1 MTEIVESLKNE
12 LSSVPFF
19 SRVFLNKKKDK
30 LIIWNDIDIHQI
42 YKLDSQIDINCIMED
57 INQKIEEKY
66 KIENNIVSVIIPN
79 YNNEYFIQ
87 EVITRILKSTYKNI
101 EIIIV
106 DDKSTDNSV
115 EIIETNF
122 KKEIES
128 KKIRLFIN
136 SENCG
141 TYYCR
146 NKGILLSNGSYIFF
160 VDGDDY
166 IGPKLIKRM
175 YDWLSNSINKDYWVY
190 QRPFSRIYM
199 NENYEQIKQIMTP
212 YYIKIFRRRLYNH
225 IGFYQDNRFGADT
238 EFDERITFNKYLYF
252 KDYNVRTPEY
262 FANTVI
268 NKNLTCIINREERI
282 KYLIKAKDDIKKKR
296 YIRMAL
302 LEDLSININIKK
314 TV

>member
-1 MTEIVESLKNE
+1 MTEIIESLKNE

-19 SRVFLNKKKDK
+19 SRVFLNKKKNK
-30 LIIWNDIDIHQI
+30 IIVWNDIDIIQQ
-42 YKLDSQIDINCIMED
+42 YKLDETINFNIIMKDINK
-57 INQKIEEKY
+57 KIEEKY
-66 KIENNIVSVIIPN
+66 KIENNIVSVIVPN
-79 YNNEYFIQ
+79 YNNEYFIK

-115 EIIETNF
+115 KIIQDNF
-122 KKEIES
+122 KNEIDS

-136 SENCG
+136 TENCG

-146 NKGILLSNGSYIFF
+146 NKGILLSKGSFIFF

-166 IGPKLIKRM
+166 IGPKLIGRM
-175 YDWLSNSINKDYWVY
+175 YNWLSNPVNNQYFAY
-190 QRPFSRIYM
+190 QRPFTRIYM
-199 NENYEQIKQIMTP
+199 NEKYEEIKRVITP
-212 YYIKIFRRRLYNH
+212 SYITMFRRKIYNY
-225 IGFYQDNRFGADT
+225 IGFYQDYRFGADT
-238 EFDERITFNKYLYF
+238 ELEERIIFNKYPYF

-268 NKNLTCIINREERI
+268 NKNLTCIINKEDRLN
-282 KYLIKAKDDIKKKR
+282 YLMNSKNNIRKKS

-302 LEDLSININIKK
+302 LENLENL
-314 TV
+314 

>member
-19 SRVFLNKKKDK
+19 SRVFLNKKKNK
-30 LIIWNDIDIHQI
+30 IIIWNDIDIEI
-42 YKLDSQIDINCIMED
+42 KYKLDSLIDINKIMED
-57 INQKIEEKY
+57 ITNKIEEKY

-115 EIIETNF
+115 KIIKDNF
-122 KKEIES
+122 KKQIES

-136 SENCG
+136 RENCG

-146 NKGILLSNGSYIFF
+146 NKGILLSKGSFIFF

-166 IGPKLIKRM
+166 ISSKLIERM
-175 YDWLSNSINKDYWVY
+175 YNWLSNPINNQYWAY

-199 NENYEQIKQIMTP
+199 NKNYEIIKHIMTP
-212 YYIKIFRRRLYNH
+212 YYITIFRRRLYNY
-225 IGFYQDNRFGADT
+225 IGFYHDNRFGADS
-238 EFDERITFNKYLYF
+238 ELEQRIIYNKYLYF
-252 KDYNVRTPEY
+252 KDYSIKTSEY

-268 NKNLTCIINREERI
+268 DKNLTCIINREERV
-282 KYLIKAKDDIKKKR
+282 KYLSKAKDDIKKKK

-302 LEDLSININIKK
+302 LENLDNLLIK
-314 TV
+314 

>member
-1 MTEIVESLKNE
+1 MTEIVESLKNN
-12 LSSVPFF
+12 LSSIPFF

-30 LIIWNDIDIHQI
+30 IIIWNDIDIQI
-42 YKLDSQIDINCIMED
+42 KYKLDSLIDINKIMED
-57 INQKIEEKY
+57 ITNKIEEKY

-115 EIIETNF
+115 KIMQDNF

-136 SENCG
+136 TENCG

-146 NKGILLSNGSYIFF
+146 NKGILLSKGSFIFF

-166 IGPKLIKRM
+166 IQPKLIERM
-175 YDWLSNSINKDYWVY
+175 YKWLSNPINKDNWAY
-190 QRPFSRIYM
+190 QRPYTRIYM
-199 NENYEQIKQIMTP
+199 NEDYEEIKKVRTP
-212 YYIKIFRRRLYNH
+212 YYITIFRRKLYNY
-225 IGFYQDNRFGADT
+225 IGFYQDSRFGADT
-238 EFDERITFNKYLYF
+238 ELIKRMIYNQYLCF
-252 KDYNVRTPEY
+252 KDYKLRTDEY

-268 NKNLTCIINREERI
+268 DKNLTCIISREERV
-282 KYLIKAKDDIKKKR
+282 KYLIKAKDDIKKKK

-302 LEDLSININIKK
+302 LENLNNLLIK
-314 TV
+314 

>member
-1 MTEIVESLKNE
+1 MTEIVENLKNE

-30 LIIWNDIDIHQI
+30 LIVWNDIDIKI
-42 YKLDSQIDINCIMED
+42 KYKLNSLIDINKIMKD
-57 INQKIEEKY
+57 ITNKIEEKY

-87 EVITRILKSTYKNI
+87 EVITRILKSTYQNI

-115 EIIETNF
+115 KIIETNF

-136 SENCG
+136 TENCG

-146 NKGILLSNGSYIFF
+146 NKGILISKGSFIFF

-166 IGPKLIKRM
+166 IGPKLIERM
-175 YDWLSNSINKDYWVY
+175 YTWLSNPINLQYWAY

-199 NENYEQIKQIMTP
+199 NENYEIIKHIMTP
-212 YYIKIFRRRLYNH
+212 YYITIFRRKLYNY
-225 IGFYQDNRFGADT
+225 IGYYNDNRFGADS
-238 EFDERITFNKYLYF
+238 ELEERMNFNKYLYI
-252 KDYNVRTPEY
+252 KNYNVKTSEY

-268 NKNLTCIINREERI
+268 NKNLTCIINREERV
-282 KYLIKAKDDIKKKR
+282 KYLIKAKDDIKKKK

-302 LEDLSININIKK
+302 LENLYNILIK
-314 TV
+314 

>member
-1 MTEIVESLKNE
+1 MTEIVESLKNK

-30 LIIWNDIDIHQI
+30 IIVWNDIDIQI
-42 YKLDSQIDINCIMED
+42 KYKLDSLIVINKIMED
-57 INQKIEEKY
+57 ITNKIKEKY

-101 EIIIV
+101 EIIII

-115 EIIETNF
+115 KIIEDNF

-136 SENCG
+136 TENFG

-146 NKGILLSNGSYIFF
+146 NKGILLSKGSFIFF

-166 IGPKLIKRM
+166 IDPKLIERM
-175 YDWLSNSINKDYWVY
+175 YIWLSNPINCQYWAY
-190 QRPFSRIYM
+190 QRPFSRMYM
-199 NENYEQIKQIMTP
+199 NQNYEIIKHIMTP
-212 YYIKIFRRRLYNH
+212 YYITIFRRKLYNY
-225 IGFYQDNRFGADT
+225 IGFYHDNRFGADS
-238 EFDERITFNKYLYF
+238 ELEERMIFNKYLYF
-252 KDYNVRTPEY
+252 KHYNVKTSEY

-268 NKNLTCIINREERI
+268 DKNLTCIISREERF
-282 KYLIKAKDDIKKKR
+282 KYLIKAKDDIKKKK

-302 LEDLSININIKK
+302 LENLDNLLIK
-314 TV
+314 

>member
-30 LIIWNDIDIHQI
+30 IVVWNDIDITQQ
-42 YKLDSQIDINCIMED
+42 YKSDLSININLIMD
-57 INQKIEEKY
+57 NIKQKIEEKY

-79 YNNEYFIQ
+79 YNNEYFIK
-87 EVITRILKSTYKNI
+87 EVIERILKSTYKNI

-106 DDKSTDNSV
+106 DDKSTDDSV
-115 EIIETNF
+115 KIIEENF
-122 KKEIES
+122 KSHLET

-136 SENCG
+136 KENCG

-146 NKGILLSNGSYIFF
+146 NKGILLSNGSFIFF

-166 IGPKLIKRM
+166 IEPKLIERM
-175 YDWLSNSINKDYWVY
+175 YNWLTNPTNKEYLAY
-190 QRPFSRIYM
+190 QRPFTRIYM
-199 NENYEQIKQIMTP
+199 NKDYVPIKTVKTN
-212 YYIKIFRRRLYNH
+212 YYITMFRRKIYNY
-225 IGFYQDNRFGADT
+225 IGFYQDSRFGADT
-238 EFDERITFNKYLYF
+238 ELEHRIIFNNLLYF
-252 KDYNVRTPEY
+252 KEYRSSTDEY

-268 NKNLTCIINREERI
+268 NKNLTSIINGKIRTRYI
-282 KYLIKAKDDIKKKR
+282 IKAKSDIRKKR

-302 LEDLSININIKK
+302 IENLENLL
-314 TV
+314 

>member
-30 LIIWNDIDIHQI
+30 IIVWNDIDIVQQ
-42 YKLDSQIDINCIMED
+42 YKINESNNINTIMED
-57 INQKIEEKY
+57 IKHKIEEKY

-115 EIIETNF
+115 KIIQDKF

-136 SENCG
+136 TENCG
-141 TYYCR
+141 AYYCR
-146 NKGILLSNGSYIFF
+146 NKGILLSKGSFIFF

-166 IGPKLIKRM
+166 IQPKLIERM
-175 YDWLSNSINKDYWVY
+175 YTWLNNPINKDNWAY
-190 QRPFSRIYM
+190 QRPYTRIYM
-199 NENYEQIKQIMTP
+199 NEDYEEIKKVRTP
-212 YYIKIFRRRLYNH
+212 YYITIFRRKLYNY
-225 IGFYQDNRFGADT
+225 IGFYQDSRFGADT
-238 EFDERITFNKYLYF
+238 ELIKRMIYNQYLFF
-252 KDYNVRTPEY
+252 KDYKLRTDQY

-268 NKNLTCIINREERI
+268 DKNLTCIISREERF
-282 KYLIKAKDDIKKKR
+282 KYLLKAKDDIKKKR
-296 YIRMAL
+296 YIKMAL
-302 LEDLSININIKK
+302 IEDLENLLI
-314 TV
+314 

>member
-1 MTEIVESLKNE
+1 MTEIIESLKNE

-42 YKLDSQIDINCIMED
+42 YKLNKQIDINKIMED
-57 INQKIEEKY
+57 IKQKIEEKY

-87 EVITRILKSTYKNI
+87 EVISRILKSTYKNI

-115 EIIETNF
+115 KIIQDNF
-122 KKEIES
+122 KKEIKS

-136 SENCG
+136 TENCG

-146 NKGILLSNGSYIFF
+146 NKGILLSKGSFIFF

-166 IGPKLIKRM
+166 IEPKLIERLYK
-175 YDWLSNSINKDYWVY
+175 WLSNPINIQYSAY
-190 QRPFSRIYM
+190 QRPYTRIYM
-199 NENYEQIKQIMTP
+199 NKDYEEIKKVRTP
-212 YYIKIFRRRLYNH
+212 YYITIFRRKLYNY
-225 IGFYQDNRFGADT
+225 IGYYHDSRFGADT
-238 EFDERITFNKYLYF
+238 EFIKRMIYNQYLCF
-252 KDYNVRTPEY
+252 KDYKPKTDEY

-268 NKNLTCIINREERI
+268 DKNLTCIISRDERV
-282 KYLIKAKDDIKKKR
+282 KYLIKAKDDIKKKK

-302 LEDLSININIKK
+302 LENLDNLLIK
-314 TV
+314 

>member
-12 LSSVPFF
+12 LSSIPFF

-30 LIIWNDIDIHQI
+30 LIIWNDIDIQI
-42 YKLDSQIDINCIMED
+42 KYKLDSEIDIKQIMKD
-57 INQKIEEKY
+57 ITNKIEEKY

-136 SENCG
+136 TENCG

-146 NKGILLSNGSYIFF
+146 NKGILISKGSFIFF

-166 IGPKLIKRM
+166 IGPKLIERM
-175 YDWLSNSINKDYWVY
+175 YKWLNNPSRKKYYAY

-199 NENYEQIKQIMTP
+199 NENYEEIKQSMTP
-212 YYIKIFRRRLYNH
+212 YYITIFRRNLYNY
-225 IGFYQDNRFGADT
+225 IGFYNDNRFGADS
-238 EFDERITFNKYLYF
+238 EFEERMNFNKFLYI
-252 KDYNVRTPEY
+252 KNYNVKTSEY

-268 NKNLTCIINREERI
+268 NKNLTCIINRKERV
-282 KYLIKAKDDIKKKR
+282 KYLIKAKDDIKKKK

-302 LEDLSININIKK
+302 LEDLNNLF
-314 TV
+314 V

>member
-19 SRVFLNKKKDK
+19 SRVFLNKKKDR
-30 LIIWNDIDIHQI
+30 LIIWNDIDIQQI
-42 YKLDSQIDINCIMED
+42 YKLNSQIDIKQIMED
-57 INQKIEEKY
+57 ITHKIEEKY

-87 EVITRILKSTYKNI
+87 EVIARILKSTYKNI
-101 EIIIV
+101 EIIII

-115 EIIETNF
+115 KIIKDNFINEINN
-122 KKEIES
+122 

-146 NKGILLSNGSYIFF
+146 NKGILLSNGSFIFF

-175 YDWLSNSINKDYWVY
+175 YDWLNDKNHQKYLVY

-199 NENYEQIKQIMTP
+199 DENYKELKQTMTP
-212 YYIKIFRRRLYNH
+212 FFIKMFRRKLYNY
-225 IGFYQDNRFGADT
+225 IGFYHDSRFGADS
-238 EFDERITFNKYLYF
+238 ELEKRMIFNKCLYF
-252 KDYNVRTPEY
+252 KDSNVRTPEY
-262 FANTVI
+262 FANTVV
-268 NKNLTCIINREERI
+268 NKNLTCIINREDRI
-282 KYLIKAKDDIKKKR
+282 KYFIKIKNNIKR
-296 YIRMAL
+296 KQYIRMAL
-302 LEDLSININIKK
+302 IEDLENLLI
-314 TV
+314 

>member
-30 LIIWNDIDIHQI
+30 IIVWNDIDIQQI
-42 YKLDSQIDINCIMED
+42 YKLNSQIDIKQIMED
-57 INQKIEEKY
+57 ITHKIEEKY

-87 EVITRILKSTYKNI
+87 EVIARILKSTYKNI

-115 EIIETNF
+115 KIIRDNFINEIET
-122 KKEIES
+122 

-136 SENCG
+136 TENCG

-146 NKGILLSNGSYIFF
+146 NKGILLSKGSFIFF

-166 IGPKLIKRM
+166 IEPKLIKRM
-175 YDWLSNSINKDYWVY
+175 YDWLNDKNHQEYLVY
-190 QRPFSRIYM
+190 QRPFARIYM
-199 NENYEQIKQIMTP
+199 DKNYKKLKQIMTP
-212 YYIKIFRRRLYNH
+212 YYIKMFRRKIYNY
-225 IGFYQDNRFGADT
+225 IGFYNDSIFGADS
-238 EFDERITFNKYLYF
+238 EFEKRMIFNKCLYF
-252 KDYNVRTPEY
+252 KDFNVRTPEY
-262 FANTVI
+262 FANTI
-268 NKNLTCIINREERI
+268 FNKNLTCIINREDRI
-282 KYLIKAKDDIKKKR
+282 KYFIKIKNNIKR
-296 YIRMAL
+296 KQYIRMAL
-302 LEDLSININIKK
+302 IEDLENLLI
-314 TV
+314 

>member
-30 LIIWNDIDIHQI
+30 IIVWNDINIQQI
-42 YKLDSQIDINCIMED
+42 YKLNSQIDIKQIMED
-57 INQKIEEKY
+57 ITHKIEEKY

-115 EIIETNF
+115 KIIQDNFINEINN
-122 KKEIES
+122 

-136 SENCG
+136 TENCG

-146 NKGILLSNGSYIFF
+146 NKGILLSKGSFIFF

-166 IGPKLIKRM
+166 IGPKLIERLYK
-175 YDWLSNSINKDYWVY
+175 WLSNPTNTEYWAY

-199 NENYEQIKQIMTP
+199 DENHVTIKTIKTP
-212 YYIKIFRRRLYNH
+212 YYITMFRRKLYNY
-225 IGFYQDNRFGADT
+225 IGFYNDSRFGADS
-238 EFDERITFNKYLYF
+238 ELEQRINFNNYLYF
-252 KDYNVRTPEY
+252 KDYKPRTDEY
-262 FANTVI
+262 FANTI
-268 NKNLTCIINREERI
+268 LNKNLTCIISKKERV
-282 KYLIKAKDDIKKKR
+282 KYLMKAKDNIKNKR

-302 LEDLSININIKK
+302 IEDLENILI
-314 TV
+314 